1 MQPSE
6 MDVVAITES
15 LKRQAAALA
24 EQIAALA
31 DTATALREMKNTDL
45 GNAVARFLDA
55 WRAEL
60 AERVPIMAAHIAHNQ
75 RALAAMRSNIV
86 LPSFG
91 KRGQGN

>member
-6 MDVVAITES
+6 SDIIVATES
-15 LKRQAAALA
+15 LKRQDAALQA
-24 EQIAALA
+24 QIAALA
-31 DTATALREMKNTDL
+31 DMATALRAAGGEAL
-45 GNAVARFLDA
+45 GDACARFLDA

-60 AERVPIMAAHIAHNQ
+60 SERVPIMAAHIAHNQ

-91 KRGQGN
+91 KRGKGN